1 MAETPK
7 SMYWQKKG
15 IKRVLTLQF
24 EEGDD
29 ILKGIESAMRENGIH
44 EVNIVEATGSIRSG
58 LGNYLNGSQFLTKNF
73 DNSKIKIAAGHF
85 EIKGSIF
92 GVLKIIPAAL
102 DAHVTVAKAK
112 AVDGMEMKLSYYTYE
127 DSP

>member
-1 MAETPK
+1 
-7 SMYWQKKG
+7 MYWQKKG

-92 GVLKIIPAAL
+92 GVLKIIPADLTSLRSSLCCPHCHA
-102 DAHVTVAKAK
+102 
-112 AVDGMEMKLSYYTYE
+112 
-127 DSP
+127 DSLVGTDSAQIYGR